1 MRVVVTGG
9 GTGGHIYP
17 GLAID
22 AALRDDCAARGEE
35 YVSVFLGTK
44 RGLEGAIVTKAGVPL
59 ELIPSQPLSRRLS
72 PRLLATVGAN
82 AAGLAVAGN
91 ALARFRPDVVIASG
105 GYVTFPVVAAA
116 RAMRIARRI
125 NPALAVLEENALP
138 GLTNRL
144 LGPLVDEVWT
154 ASWTSTGAFK
164 GKAVVTGIPVRA
176 EFKALLPKQRARERL
191 GIDSHANALVV
202 VVLGGSQGARSINGA
217 VLDMV
222 TSRGVAAPW
231 WIVHICG
238 ERDHAAMKAR
248 LNEKHPV
255 SRFTLIPYFDDP
267 SPAYAAADLVVAR
280 AGASTLAEL
289 AATGRASLLIPYPH
303 ASEDHQAANA
313 RFFADSGASRLLHDA
328 ELNGDVLFYAL
339 SEALVP
345 ERLDA
350 MAKCAAALA
359 PADAAAMIVRRVRNL
374 REDGGTLREENN
386 RP

>member
-1 MRVVVTGG
+1 MRVVVSGG

-22 AALRDDCAARGEE
+22 AALRDDCIARGED
-35 YVSVFLGTK
+35 YASVFFGTK
-44 RGLEGAIVTKAGVPL
+44 RGLEGTIVTKAGVPL
-59 ELIPSQPLSRRLS
+59 ELIPSRPLARRLS
-72 PRLLATVGAN
+72 PQLLATVGEN
-82 AAGLAVAGN
+82 ALGIGVASR

-105 GYVTFPVVAAA
+105 GYVGFPVVAAA
-116 RAMRIARRI
+116 RAMRGARRI
-125 NPALAVLEENALP
+125 NPILTLLEENALP

-154 ASWTSTGAFK
+154 ASWTSPSAFK

-176 EFKALLPKQRARERL
+176 EFKSLLPKQRAREHL
-191 GIDSHANALVV
+191 EIDSHAHAMVV
-202 VVLGGSQGARSINGA
+202 LVLGGSQGARSINDA

-222 TSRGVAAPW
+222 TSRGVPAPW
-231 WIVHICG
+231 WIVHISG
-238 ERDHAAMKAR
+238 ERDYEAMKAR
-248 LNEKHPV
+248 LGEKRP
-255 SRFTLIPYFDDP
+255 SRFTLIPYLDDP

-289 AATGRASLLIPYPH
+289 VASGRASLLIPYPH
-303 ASEDHQAANA
+303 ASEDHQNANA
-313 RFFADSGASRLLHDA
+313 RFFAESGASRLLHDA
-328 ELNGDVLFYAL
+328 ELSGDVFFYAL

-345 ERLDA
+345 ERIEA

-374 REDGGTLREENN
+374 REGNRALRAEPN
-386 RP
+386 RS

>member
-1 MRVVVTGG
+1 AVRVVVTGG

-22 AALRDDCAARGEE
+22 AALREDCNARGEE
-35 YVSVFLGTK
+35 YASIFFGTK
-44 RGLEGAIVTKAGVPL
+44 RGLEGTIVTKAGVPL
-59 ELIPSQPLSRRLS
+59 ELIPSRPLARRLS
-72 PRLLATVGAN
+72 AQLIATAGAN
-82 AAGLAVAGN
+82 AAGFAVASR

-116 RAMRIARRI
+116 RAMRAAHRI
-125 NPALAVLEENALP
+125 NPALSLLEENALP

-154 ASWTSTGAFK
+154 ASWTSPAAFK

-176 EFKALLPKQRARERL
+176 EFKTLLPKQRAREHL
-191 GIDSHANALVV
+191 EIDSHAHAMVV
-202 VVLGGSQGARSINGA
+202 LVLGGSQGARSINDA
-217 VLDMV
+217 VLEMV
-222 TSRGVAAPW
+222 MSRGVSAPW

-238 ERDHAAMKAR
+238 ERDYNAMKAR
-248 LNEKHPV
+248 LAEKRP
-255 SRFTLIPYFDDP
+255 SRFTLLPYLDDP

-289 AATGRASLLIPYPH
+289 TASGRASLLIPYPY
-303 ASEDHQAANA
+303 ASEDHQSANA
-313 RFFADSGASRLLHDA
+313 RFFAESGASRLLHDA
-328 ELNGDVLFYAL
+328 ELSGDVLFYAL

-345 ERLDA
+345 ERVDA

-374 REDGGTLREENN
+374 REGNPSAPAEGH

>member
-22 AALRDDCAARGEE
+22 AALRDDCTARGEE
-35 YVSVFLGTK
+35 YASVFFGTR
-44 RGLEGAIVTKAGVPL
+44 RGLEGTIVTKAGVPL
-59 ELIPSQPLSRRLS
+59 ELIPSRPLARRFSAQLI
-72 PRLLATVGAN
+72 ATVGAN
-82 AAGLAVAGN
+82 AAGLAVASG

-105 GYVTFPVVAAA
+105 GYVGFPVVAAA
-116 RAMRIARRI
+116 RAMRTARRI
-125 NPALAVLEENALP
+125 NPALTLLEENALP

-154 ASWTSTGAFK
+154 ASWTSPDAFK
-164 GKAVVTGIPVRA
+164 GKAVVTGIPVRS
-176 EFKALLPKQRARERL
+176 EFKALLPKQRAREQL
-191 GIDSHANALVV
+191 EVDSHAHALVV
-202 VVLGGSQGARSINGA
+202 LVLGGSQGARSINDA

-222 TSRGVAAPW
+222 TSRGVPAPW
-231 WIVHICG
+231 WIVHVCG
-238 ERDHAAMKAR
+238 ERDYDAMKAR
-248 LNEKHPV
+248 LGDKRP
-255 SRFTLIPYFDDP
+255 SRFTLVPYLDDP

-289 AATGRASLLIPYPH
+289 AATGRASLLVPYPH
-303 ASEDHQAANA
+303 ASEDHQNANA
-313 RFFADSGASRLLHDA
+313 RFFAESGASRLLHDA
-328 ELNGDVLFYAL
+328 ELSGDVLFYAL

-345 ERLDA
+345 ERIET

-359 PADAAAMIVRRVRNL
+359 PADATAMIVRRVRNL
-374 REDGGTLREENN
+374 REGHGTSRTERN

>member
-1 MRVVVTGG
+1 VRVVVSGG

-22 AALRDDCAARGEE
+22 AALRDDCIARGED
-35 YVSVFLGTK
+35 YASVFFGTK
-44 RGLEGAIVTKAGVPL
+44 RGLEGTIVTKAGVPL
-59 ELIPSQPLSRRLS
+59 ELIPSRPLARRLS
-72 PRLLATVGAN
+72 PQLLATVGEN
-82 AAGLAVAGN
+82 AFGIGVASR

-105 GYVTFPVVAAA
+105 GYVGFPVVAAA
-116 RAMRIARRI
+116 RAMRGARRI
-125 NPALAVLEENALP
+125 NPILTLLEENALP

-154 ASWTSTGAFK
+154 ASWTSPSAFK

-176 EFKALLPKQRARERL
+176 EFKSLLPKQRAREHL
-191 GIDSHANALVV
+191 EIDSHAHAMVV
-202 VVLGGSQGARSINGA
+202 LVLGGSQGARSINDA

-222 TSRGVAAPW
+222 TSRGVPAPW
-231 WIVHICG
+231 WIVHISG
-238 ERDHAAMKAR
+238 ERDYEAMKAR
-248 LNEKHPV
+248 LGEKRQ
-255 SRFTLIPYFDDP
+255 SRFTLIPYLDDP

-289 AATGRASLLIPYPH
+289 AASGRASLLIPYPH
-303 ASEDHQAANA
+303 ASEDHQNANA
-313 RFFADSGASRLLHDA
+313 RFFAESGASRLLHDA
-328 ELNGDVLFYAL
+328 ELSGDVFFYAL

-345 ERLDA
+345 ERIEA

-374 REDGGTLREENN
+374 REGNRALRAEPN
-386 RP
+386 RS

>member
-1 MRVVVTGG
+1 VRVVVTGG

-22 AALRDDCAARGEE
+22 AALRDDCNARGEE
-35 YVSVFLGTK
+35 YTSVFFGTK
-44 RGLEGAIVTKAGVPL
+44 HGLEGAIVTKAAVPL
-59 ELIPSQPLSRRLS
+59 VLIPSQPLARRLS

-82 AAGLAVAGN
+82 AAGLAVAGS
-91 ALARFRPDVVIASG
+91 ALVRFRPDVVIASG

-116 RAMRIARRI
+116 RAMRLARRI

-144 LGPLVDEVWT
+144 LAPLVDEVWT
-154 ASWTSTGAFK
+154 ASWTAPGAFK
-164 GKAVVTGIPVRA
+164 GKAVTTGIPVRA

-191 GIDSHANALVV
+191 EIDSHAHALVV
-202 VVLGGSQGARSINGA
+202 VVLGGSQGARTINDA

-222 TSRGVAAPW
+222 TSRGVPAPW

-238 ERDHAAMKAR
+238 ERDYETMKAR
-248 LNEKHPV
+248 LNEQRLPG
-255 SRFTLIPYFDDP
+255 RFTLVPYFDDP

-289 AATGRASLLIPYPH
+289 AASGRASLLIPYPH
-303 ASEDHQAANA
+303 ASEDHQTANA
-313 RFFADSGASRLLHDA
+313 RFFAESGASRLLHDA
-328 ELNGDVLFYAL
+328 ELSGDVLFYAL

-345 ERLDA
+345 ERLEA

-374 REDGGTLREENN
+374 REDAAKGIAESNN
-386 RP
+386 P